1 MKEFLLICGGIAVF
15 LYLFLLM
22 DRLDHYLCEYK
33 GEKTDSQ
40 TNKELKI
47 AVENLE
53 AGGALTCF
61 LKNFSEKY
69 DNYTI
74 KLYYNEKRKI
84 LNCLKDK
91 KLDIGFLTGETAKY
105 EDGVFCKGAVRIKNQ
120 KLLLENL
127 DVPFIPMK
135 DEEAQLSIFL
145 RMNEQDPQ
153 ILLFMKEFL
162 HFYQK
167 SFIKQDFYLCKTS

>member
-1 MKEFLLICGGIAVF
+1 MKGFLLICGGIAVF

-33 GEKTDSQ
+33 GKKTDSQ
-40 TNKELKI
+40 MNKELKI

-84 LNCLKDK
+84 LNCLKNK

-120 KLLLENL
+120 KLLLANL

>member
-33 GEKTDSQ
+33 GERLDSQ

-53 AGGALTCF
+53 AGALTCF

-84 LNCLKDK
+84 LNCLK
-91 KLDIGFLTGETAKY
+91 
-105 EDGVFCKGAVRIKNQ
+105 N
-120 KLLLENL
+120 
-127 DVPFIPMK
+127 
-135 DEEAQLSIFL
+135 
-145 RMNEQDPQ
+145 
-153 ILLFMKEFL
+153 
-162 HFYQK
+162 K
-167 SFIKQDFYLCKTS
+167 S

>member
-53 AGGALTCF
+53 ACGALTCF

-69 DNYTI
+69 DNYNI

-84 LNCLKDK
+84 LSCLKHK
-91 KLDIGFLTGETAKY
+91 KLDVGFLVGDTAKY
-105 EDGVFCKGAVRIKNQ
+105 GDGVFCKGVIQIKNQ
-120 KLLLENL
+120 KLLLANL
-127 DVPFIPMK
+127 DVPFLPMQ
-135 DEEAQLSIFL
+135 DEEAQLGIFL

-162 HFYQK
+162 YYYQK
-167 SFIKQDFYLCKTS
+167 SFIQHDFYLCKSS